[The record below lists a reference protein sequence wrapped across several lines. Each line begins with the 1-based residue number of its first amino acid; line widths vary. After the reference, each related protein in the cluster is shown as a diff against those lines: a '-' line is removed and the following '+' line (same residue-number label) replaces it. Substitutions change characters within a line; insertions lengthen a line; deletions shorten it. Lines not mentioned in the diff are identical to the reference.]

1 MFFTIFNY
9 LPILEEE
16 TQGHRVEMAKKDKS
30 GEPSSKTSND
40 AESDG
45 DTDDSNESD
54 IDNLYQFALAEKINT
69 TQKFYCKNNSYRHL
83 YANTI
88 TPPPKL

>member
-1 MFFTIFNY
+1 MLFTIFNY

-16 TQGHRVEMAKKDKS
+16 TLGHRVEMAKKAKS
-30 GEPSSKTSND
+30 GEPSGKSGD
-40 AESDG
+40 AAESDG

-54 IDNLYQFALAEKINT
+54 IDTFYRFALAEKICT
-69 TQKFYCKNNSYRHL
+69 AQSYYCKHNSYRHL